1 MGGEEIYVVR
11 EGETLQTISVKC
23 NCLSIL
29 DDNPQILDSDDLG
42 PGTTSGIRCQK
53 NGMLECSVCHSK
65 LVSPSARTV
74 SRAYDKHRSKLSSKH
89 RALNVLL
96 VIGDCILVGL
106 QCDQDYPAGR
116 KRGKDYKDDL
126 LSPLYFSWAV
136 DGRIFVE
143 FYFGFV
149 AIHVAEQMILDDEEE
164 NPENTNVKELDLDAA
179 RAERQLNRQLKKE
192 AEEKGEEFKAA
203 KLLRNVEMDEYDLMH
218 WRRSLEEKEALIRDI
233 SVRKALGLPLEEPG
247 RYDVNT
253 KFWKNRYDPE
263 NPLYHYDYWGEPK
276 NSENSRKQRIADNHN
291 KSIVGNGKVWYHMS
305 YEECIKQRIRHE
317 DRMKNATKE
326 MEEEEEKEEEEDEL
340 DFDYSILDD
349 LMNLE
354 KRAN

>member
-42 PGTTSGIRCQK
+42 PGTARRQK
-53 NGMLECSVCHSK
+53 IERNLFFHLKSFLQGCLSMSYKK
-65 LVSPSARTV
+65 LIKFSIVLNI
-74 SRAYDKHRSKLSSKH
+74 SRLH
-89 RALNVLL
+89 L
-96 VIGDCILVGL
+96 VK
-106 QCDQDYPAGR
+106 CDQDYYPGRR